1 MAYCHKCGQQVGNG
15 DKFCTTCGAML
26 VEDSNEETKQPSQD
40 EQFTM
45 HKNTYNS
52 NVEGNMERPV
62 NYTKPLGN
70 QTNFSGVGHI
80 LFKMIVRPVSGAK
93 QFVKGSEKASVM
105 GITLILA
112 VLQGIIGVWK
122 VNQAISSLQS
132 TVISLIKQMGSIFN
146 LIEPGAT
153 DSLLNSRE
161 ILNLTGQIDKVK
173 AIIDIPYGTIFLQN
187 IVIFIV
193 AIIILFI
200 IIYLGA
206 NILSQ
211 NKNDAFR
218 IYKIALIT
226 LVPMMYFE
234 ILSVIFSYLSFYIG
248 IIVAV
253 IGVIVSLASLTI
265 VINEELNINKN
276 HCTFIVASSFTVI
289 FIVVSVCLQK
299 FMVSNISHIIM
310 SVTSLMKNLNF
321 Q

>member
-1 MAYCHKCGQQVGNG
+1 MAYCHKCGQQVENG
-15 DKFCTTCGAML
+15 DKFCTGCGARL
-26 VEDSNEETKQPSQD
+26 VEDFNVETEQPSQD
-40 EQFTM
+40 EQFTE
-45 HKNTYNS
+45 HKNTYSS
-52 NVEGNMERPV
+52 NVEDNMEMPV

-70 QTNFSGVGHI
+70 ETNFSGVGHI
-80 LFKMIVRPVSGAK
+80 LLKMIVRPVSGAK
-93 QFVKGSEKASVM
+93 QFVEGSEKASVI

-112 VLQGIIGVWK
+112 VLQGLIGVWK
-122 VNQAISSLQS
+122 VNQVISSLQS

-146 LIEPGAT
+146 LIEPGVT

-193 AIIILFI
+193 AIIVLFI
-200 IIYLGA
+200 IIYLGS

-211 NKNDAFR
+211 NKNDAFK

-226 LVPMMYFE
+226 LVPIMYFE

-248 IIVAV
+248 IIVAM
-253 IGVIVSLASLTI
+253 IGVIVSLTTLTI
-265 VINEELNINKN
+265 VINGELNINEN
-276 HCTFIVASSFTVI
+276 HCTFIVASSFTVV
-289 FIVVSVCLQK
+289 FVVVSVCLQK
-299 FMVSNISHIIM
+299 FMISNISHIIM

-321 Q
+321 